1 MPNLSGTNNEFRDD
15 FRQKEDPD
23 WAAQLQ
29 HLCDTFR
36 AHLDDADDDAASLQD
51 ATDAFIDVL
60 LEKQTFFVAGPVVP
74 DFRSE
79 PATKHENLHKQ
90 HIIERTAH
98 LRLEQIQLKTMT
110 PTDFDDP
117 LHRAE
122 KEISA
127 EAEMHRAGLLLHYR
141 GKISEMERKEPRVW
155 WEARPG
161 TMRKVRA
168 IEEMDQREAEGMRDV
183 GVEDEDHTMDSAAGE
198 ESETG
203 EVRGMKRQ
211 CGQ

>member
-1 MPNLSGTNNEFRDD
+1 M
-15 FRQKEDPD
+15 
-23 WAAQLQ
+23 
-29 HLCDTFR
+29 
-36 AHLDDADDDAASLQD
+36 
-51 ATDAFIDVL
+51 L
-60 LEKQTFFVAGPVVP
+60 LEKQTFFVAGLVIP

-79 PATKHENLHKQ
+79 PATKHENPYKQ

-98 LRLEQIQLKTMT
+98 LRLEQIKMKTMT

-122 KEISA
+122 KEIFA
-127 EAEMHRAGLLLHYR
+127 EAEMYRAGLLLHYR
-141 GKISEMERKEPRVW
+141 GNIGKMEQKEPRVW

-168 IEEMDQREAEGMRDV
+168 IEEMDKREAEGMRDVGVEDKDHEGMRDV

-211 CGQ
+211 WGQ